1 MDEPQAQSADR
12 PNPAQVWDIP
22 DTSVELGQR
31 VRVDRWNQQAWPPLT
46 FGVPEGWSDV
56 PVDQF
61 AWLPVER
68 RIPPQAPVLEW
79 TTIVAAV
86 QRPSDRGQP
95 WHVQLRLF
103 GRPAMG
109 NYVLEDP
116 VRWSQGRSQV
126 GELNGEPRLLRICG
140 CPGVRL
146 TYSCRLDG
154 EDLIFA
160 EAWWSHPRTAYYFV
174 ASAPAADAQAWLRD
188 FDAMLEN
195 TQEQGGYP
203 YAVPSAA
210 APPQQQQPA
219 SPGPAQRPS
228 AVSDQVVR
236 YRSNVQTYLP
246 FTLENVTSGQRRL
259 VVLGSPS
266 VLAWSMVGIAAMAMH
281 GRAKARSLEGREV
294 SVPASG
300 EVVLTGDGLSLRVM
314 TGSQVGGV
322 QLRAGG
328 SSWVDLQIPYRL
340 VRRWGREAHGVWL
353 EVVGRGPIWL
363 QTSADQDLAGWI
375 AHLSQGRTWQP
386 PIPMDL
392 PGPSSAIGGWCQ
404 QDPRFTFGFPQGWD
418 YFPRDAFAD
427 FARSFTPDLLRCGVG
442 LDAGRWEV
450 QVLVIDCG
458 PASAHLPH
466 ADPESLSA
474 LLIEGLNPPG
484 VISLVTLDG
493 DPAVLA
499 RAAKPTAEGVFDRT
513 YGAVVHDGVLFALWY
528 GAVGGTLGDGSHE
541 RWLPHF
547 HSMLATWHWY

>member
-1 MDEPQAQSADR
+1 MDEPQAQSVDR
-12 PNPAQVWDIP
+12 PNPAQAWDIP
-22 DTSVELGQR
+22 DTSVELGHR

-68 RIPPQAPVLEW
+68 TIPPQAPVLER

-86 QRPSDRGQP
+86 QRRSDHGQP

-210 APPQQQQPA
+210 APPQQQAA

-266 VLAWSMVGIAAMAMH
+266 TVAWSMVGIAAMAMH

-322 QLRAGG
+322 QLRTGG
-328 SSWVDLQIPYRL
+328 SSWVDLQIRTRRALRRRGAGRDGAAAWGQPIRHSVGSL
-340 VRRWGREAHGVWL
+340 AEVR
-353 EVVGRGPIWL
+353 GRGDAQRRRVLRGSRRLWL
-363 QTSADQDLAGWI
+363 LRSRQLKSCTPPRRP
-375 AHLSQGRTWQP
+375 RTQHR
-386 PIPMDL
+386 
-392 PGPSSAIGGWCQ
+392 CQ
-404 QDPRFTFGFPQGWD
+404 RSEARALR
-418 YFPRDAFAD
+418 PRD
-427 FARSFTPDLLRCGVG
+427 SVG
-442 LDAGRWEV
+442 
-450 QVLVIDCG
+450 
-458 PASAHLPH
+458 
-466 ADPESLSA
+466 
-474 LLIEGLNPPG
+474 
-484 VISLVTLDG
+484 
-493 DPAVLA
+493 
-499 RAAKPTAEGVFDRT
+499 
-513 YGAVVHDGVLFALWY
+513 Y
-528 GAVGGTLGDGSHE
+528 
-541 RWLPHF
+541 
-547 HSMLATWHWY
+547 